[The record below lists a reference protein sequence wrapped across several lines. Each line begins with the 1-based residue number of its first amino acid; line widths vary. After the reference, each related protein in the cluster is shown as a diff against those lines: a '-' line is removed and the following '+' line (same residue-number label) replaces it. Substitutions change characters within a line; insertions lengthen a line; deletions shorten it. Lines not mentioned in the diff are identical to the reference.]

1 MKLSLKSLIRNAP
14 DDQASKID
22 DFDQMTTQCA
32 SLSNVEATDWSD
44 QEFKDFSMQQALRG
58 MDEDSAIYTDADL
71 QKRWQ

>member
-14 DDQASKID
+14 DDQSSKID
-22 DFDQMTTQCA
+22 DFDQMPTQCA

-58 MDEDSAIYTDADL
+58 MDEDPVIYTDADL
-71 QKRWQ
+71 QKLWQ